1 MCAICVFIWIRGTLP
16 RLRQDQLMN
25 FAWKFVL
32 PFTLVNL
39 MVTAL
44 WRFLGHGATR
54 WIVCW
59 AIVAGV
65 YALMGRIGMSRKKF
79 GPRSYRYA
87 D

>member
-1 MCAICVFIWIRGTLP
+1 MCAIFILIWMRGTLP

-32 PFTLVNL
+32 PYTLLDL

-44 WRFLGHGATR
+44 WRFMGEGMLRWVVCTAILAGAY
-54 WIVCW
+54 V
-59 AIVAGV
+59 
-65 YALMGRIGMSRKKF
+65 LMGRVGMRSKHF

-87 D
+87 E